1 MDERIERNFLER
13 MFLNEKFLLA
23 VRSSNP
29 DFLEE
34 YERVIDLLKSIRN
47 MFLED
52 APASPNDLK
61 IIRELFSYGDE
72 VINRKSLRYWLK
84 DIFKTRFNADDN
96 KQFLEIVDETE
107 AARLERIAQ
116 EAATREAAT
125 REAATREAATR
136 EAATREAAAAAQEAA
151 ARVKAA
157 RKAAERVKAEQEAA
171 ARVKAEQE
179 AAARVKAEQEA
190 AGNFG
195 VFDKTPFPQLFGGM
209 GGKRKYATK
218 KRFSS
223 RKIKSRHK
231 HRVFRT
237 KVKNSRRKSS
247 SNKNKN

>member
-47 MFLED
+47 MLEDD

-151 ARVKAA
+151 AARVNAA
-157 RKAAERVKAEQEAA
+157 QEAA

-237 KVKNSRRKSS
+237 KIKNSRRKSS

>member
-1 MDERIERNFLER
+1 MLE
-13 MFLNEKFLLA
+13 
-23 VRSSNP
+23 
-29 DFLEE
+29 D
-34 YERVIDLLKSIRN
+34 
-47 MFLED
+47 D

-72 VINRKSLRYWLK
+72 VINRKNLRYWLK

-125 REAATREAATR
+125 REAAAAREAAR
-136 EAATREAAAAAQEAA
+136 VKVAQEAEAARVNAAQKAA
-151 ARVKAA
+151 ARVKEEQDFLEAQN
-157 RKAAERVKAEQEAA
+157 RLAERVAAREA
-171 ARVKAEQE
+171 ARVTAAQE
-179 AAARVKAEQEA
+179 AK
-190 AGNFG
+190 GNFNLFG
-195 VFDKTPFPQLFGGM
+195 KNKFPQMFPPGM

-237 KVKNSRRKSS
+237 KIKNSRRKSS